1 MWLGIGSVADVYPT
15 MNIAPRLRERRE
27 AELLSQFA
35 QLRQQIYQWSPQ
47 ARAPVGPQS
56 GPIRARG
63 DRVSLWPAFCIEHSI
78 IILISKYF
86 EPQQRMPF
94 FCHAWC
100 WLHPRGGD
108 QHIEQ
113 IWTDL
118 GLPWPCIFWTFA
130 HIIIYHP
137 GMGIYEHVR
146 ASAGDAQ
153 CRLAQQLLVPS
164 EFCAFA
170 HDLPMI
176 CWHIMGG

>member
-1 MWLGIGSVADVYPT
+1 MAGHWKCGWCVSNDEHRSEVEREKGSRIAEPICPTSAANLPVVA
-15 MNIAPRLRERRE
+15 AGK
-27 AELLSQFA
+27 
-35 QLRQQIYQWSPQ
+35 
-47 ARAPVGPQS
+47 GPS
-56 GPIRARG
+56 RARG